1 MSNARSPREVCSTTI
16 GISGLMVLALFR
28 LPGLIPP
35 GKCKAAPP
43 PRRVYQPARRAPEG
57 RSLTSTGRPEL
68 LARGRT
74 LGRDRDRGGDETVD
88 RRLGGDILAQLLEA
102 ARLAQLREQ
111 LGRVGGAPALVRG

>member
-43 PRRVYQPARRAPEG
+43 PRRVYQP
-57 RSLTSTGRPEL
+57 RSAVLRLGGWRPEL
-68 LARGRT
+68 LAGRGP
-74 LGRDRDRGGDETVD
+74 LGSDRDRRLDEPCE
-88 RRLGGDILAQLLEA
+88 RLIGGDIRPQLLETSGPP
-102 ARLAQLREQ
+102 QL
-111 LGRVGGAPALVRG
+111 